1 MPTNLL
7 KIYNQL
13 LELDSLDVRQRIAS
27 LKGVFKRDFVDNTYL
42 SFRKKKLHPT
52 PAEGEDTME
61 RFFRHLTTV
70 ITDKAIRKREYD
82 PSRSVRLHWV
92 RFHIEEQKR
101 NNVSVFTVEEPD
113 GKRTYIWDKDE
124 DYVVVLEPL
133 RRIDEYYLLTA
144 YYMEGKDKA
153 RNKMAKKW
161 KRRIIEGR

>member
-7 KIYNQL
+7 KTYNQL
-13 LELDSLDVRQRIAS
+13 LELNCLTEHQRILS
-27 LKGVFKRDFVDNTYL
+27 LKGVFNRDFVNNSDF
-42 SFRKKKLHPT
+42 SFRKKKLNPT

-70 ITDKAIRKREYD
+70 ITDKATRQREYD

-92 RFHIEEQKR
+92 RYHLEERK
-101 NNVSVFTVEEPD
+101 NDNM
-113 GKRTYIWDKDE
+113 
-124 DYVVVLEPL
+124 
-133 RRIDEYYLLTA
+133 DEYYLLTA

-161 KRRIIEGR
+161 KRRIKEDL